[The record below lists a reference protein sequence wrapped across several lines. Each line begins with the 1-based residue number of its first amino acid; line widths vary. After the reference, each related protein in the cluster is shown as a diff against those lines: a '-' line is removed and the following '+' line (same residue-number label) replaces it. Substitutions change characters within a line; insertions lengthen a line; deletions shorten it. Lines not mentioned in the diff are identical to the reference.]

1 MENSEE
7 STGELTPPA
16 EAFAAVA
23 NEIRVG
29 ILRALFDAEEPR
41 SFSDLRGD
49 VGVYDSGQFNYHLGE
64 LEGRFVRNGEAGY
77 ELTHAGRQI
86 VGSIHSGIYTD
97 NATVD
102 PVDAGDCPDCNGRL
116 QATYE
121 DEMVEVRC
129 ADCEQTVSTFGVPPT
144 LVGGFDRSELPLALS
159 RWVTTSLQRTVR
171 GFCSN
176 CSGRTR
182 LSNTEEMPGQEDI
195 LGVVYTCDVCGLS
208 VQGPVGAVVL
218 DHPAVVAFHDEH
230 GIDLRKTLVWELPWL
245 FEDHAT
251 RESEDPHRMRVTP
264 EVDGDRISL
273 VLDGDMSVVSV
284 DTDP

>member
-49 VGVYDSGQFNYHLGE
+49 VE
-64 LEGRFVRNGEAGY
+64 
-77 ELTHAGRQI
+77 
-86 VGSIHSGIYTD
+86 
-97 NATVD
+97 
-102 PVDAGDCPDCNGRL
+102 
-116 QATYE
+116 
-121 DEMVEVRC
+121 
-129 ADCEQTVSTFGVPPT
+129 
-144 LVGGFDRSELPLALS
+144 
-159 RWVTTSLQRTVR
+159 
-171 GFCSN
+171 
-176 CSGRTR
+176 
-182 LSNTEEMPGQEDI
+182 
-195 LGVVYTCDVCGLS
+195 
-208 VQGPVGAVVL
+208 GPVGAVVL

-251 RESEDPHRMRVTP
+251 EESEDPHRMRVTP